1 MVRRAVVGVVALG
14 WAASMLAAEAV
25 TQKFD
30 WNPVNGIQDVHVET
44 SRVVVA
50 QLRFDLGSTLQST
63 PIRRS
68 SAKVVARVDNNG
80 WLDQEVGIAVVV
92 FDEEGNV
99 VAAGSGGTKWGF
111 LNKGDRDT
119 YTIDFPYLY
128 RRFDHAKTFI
138 VTLETKE
145 KPGKH
150 SSTPKQT
157 PTPSP

>member
-1 MVRRAVVGVVALG
+1 MLRRALVGLVVLL
-14 WAASMLAAEAV
+14 WAWSMLAAEAV

-30 WNPVNGIQDVHVET
+30 WNPVNGIQEVHVEN

-50 QLRFDLGSTLQST
+50 QLKFDLGGTLKST

-99 VAAGSGGTKWGF
+99 VAAGSGGTKWGY

-119 YTIDFPYLY
+119 YTIDFPYVY
-128 RRFDHAKTFI
+128 RRFDLAKNFI

-150 SSTPKQT
+150 PPEPK
-157 PTPSP
+157 PTPAP